1 MNLEKRKGLLERFGN
16 FLIFLFPFLFF
27 LTGVISLINSAWF
40 DLFFCFFGLLLSAIP
55 FHIQKKTNLNFSLW
69 LKVFILV
76 FIWASFTLGEMAGFY
91 ARFFWWDMLFHTC
104 AGVVFGLLAFNLF
117 YILNKINTS
126 SFMVSNSFLIL
137 FSICFAISM
146 GVFWEIGEFILDFF
160 FKMNIR
166 SDFIGESLDVD
177 TMFDLIFTFI
187 GAIIANIFVY
197 IYLVS
202 KNKNLKNFF
211 NKLVQFK
218 KFKEA

>member
-1 MNLEKRKGLLERFGN
+1 MNLKKRKGLLERFGN
-16 FLIFLFPFLFF
+16 FLLFFIPFLFF
-27 LTGVISLINSAWF
+27 LTGIISLINFAWF

>member
-1 MNLEKRKGLLERFGN
+1 MNLKKRKGLLERFGN
-16 FLIFLFPFLFF
+16 FLLFFIPFLFF
-27 LTGVISLINSAWF
+27 LAGIVSLFNGAWF
-40 DLFFCFFGLLLSAIP
+40 DLFFCIFGLFLSAIP
-55 FHIQKKTNLNFSLW
+55 FQIQKKTNLNFSLW

-91 ARFFWWDMLFHTC
+91 SKFFWWDILFHLC

-117 YILNKINTS
+117 YIINES
-126 SFMVSNSFLIL
+126 HSYSFRVSNSFLIL

-166 SDFIGESLDVD
+166 ADFVGESLDVD

-187 GAIIANIFVY
+187 GAIIVNTFVY
-197 IYLVS
+197 IYLVL
-202 KNKNLKNFF
+202 KNKKLKNFF
-211 NKLVQFK
+211 NKIIWV
-218 KFKEA
+218 KEV

>member
-1 MNLEKRKGLLERFGN
+1 MNLKKRKGLLERFGN

-27 LTGVISLINSAWF
+27 LTGVISLINGAWF

-202 KNKNLKNFF
+202 KNKNLKTFF
-211 NKLVQFK
+211 NKLVHFK